1 MILGAFRI
9 FIGSPTPINAG
20 DPWTEGVAY
29 GITYS
34 NSLNRIF
41 VCGHATDS
49 RGVGAYAVRS
59 SSLGSNGSWGF
70 SDFIFLSEALPRS
83 GLATPDP
90 NICYDI
96 KARADGKVFSVGTM
110 YASGGVD
117 TSKQYLIRSSSTG
130 VTGSWVSVDASRI
143 ITFGSSSLGNLQ
155 AAYSLALDSD
165 NILSGVYVL
174 VGPDAISSSFLRYSS
189 TGNSRNIF

>member
-1 MILGAFRI
+1 
-9 FIGSPTPINAG
+9 
-20 DPWTEGVAY
+20 
-29 GITYS
+29 
-34 NSLNRIF
+34 
-41 VCGHATDS
+41 
-49 RGVGAYAVRS
+49 
-59 SSLGSNGSWGF
+59 
-70 SDFIFLSEALPRS
+70 
-83 GLATPDP
+83 
-90 NICYDI
+90 
-96 KARADGKVFSVGTM
+96 M

-174 VGPDAISSSFLRYSS
+174 VVPDSVSSSFFRYSS